1 MIPQN
6 LPTRIS
12 KESIQIFLV
21 LPRHALPEKQQQ
33 PYSGSSLQ
41 KKRSLMRM
49 RGVYCVCF
57 VVAFCLRRCDG
68 GDWLCQPLCRDGNV
82 QPLFMQMVRLG
93 FHRLPPPLPLPLL
106 SLLVLLILVLVLRLS
121 GWLCL
126 ADLQA
131 GHTGRSG
138 LAVSDHR
145 ARSI

>member
-1 MIPQN
+1 M
-6 LPTRIS
+6 
-12 KESIQIFLV
+12 
-21 LPRHALPEKQQQ
+21 PEKQQQ
-33 PYSGSSLQ
+33 PYSGSLPQ
-41 KKRSLMRM
+41 KKRSLMWM
-49 RGVYCVCF
+49 RGVYCVSF
-57 VVAFCLRRCDG
+57 IAFCLRRCDG

-93 FHRLPPPLPLPLL
+93 FHRLPPPLPLPLPLPLL

-138 LAVSDHR
+138 LAVSYHR
-145 ARSI
+145 ARSIQPLSFVMRRRKKENKERTA